1 MVGLKVG
8 RVLRA
13 LTSEQQTT
21 RFRRKLLIAVI
32 SQPGFFKFKKAYET
46 QKVITTPA
54 SDQPETHPQ
63 KRPEKRHEGER
74 ILARKLRW
82 TKLALFFEN
91 FWLKLWL
98 PAAVVA
104 LFVIA
109 SLFELWPQL
118 SPLAHRLVLALFLF
132 ALIGA
137 LVPLLSLRWP
147 REAEALKRLDRNS
160 TLPHQPA
167 QAFKDNLDPIMAEGE
182 DGTTRTL
189 WLQFKERLVEK
200 IRQLRVA
207 PPQPETAGKDPF
219 ALRMLLL
226 LLIAI
231 GLFIQG
237 GNFSPLLKKALAL
250 PPMTDTASLR
260 IDAWVTPPDYTG
272 QPPILIADGG
282 RKLGETREKKKTAF
296 TVPENSI
303 LTIRVNGKNARRVDV
318 KSDNEQQD
326 LAGQSA
332 KPSVLSS
339 SSSNAGKDPA
349 QMNSEDK
356 TPATAERVA
365 APKTAAKSN
374 RKTKEFRLKLT
385 KPGPLQLTLDEI
397 PLADWA
403 FTIKDDMPP
412 VIGLV
417 EMPVRAQSGAL
428 KLKYRVADDYGVIG
442 AKARI
447 ENVTFEG
454 VEITPETDE
463 ERRPLGSPPE
473 YPLNLPQLGT
483 KEGEGETFKDL
494 TGHPWAGLAA
504 ELHLIA
510 EDEGGN
516 KSRSPLIK
524 LVLPEINFTK
534 PMAKA
539 IIEIRKQLIVTP
551 HENRLVARALN
562 ALTSYTK
569 PFEKDLSLYVGL
581 RFAANRL
588 ENVET
593 RDEKEQ
599 MAELLYD
606 LARHVEDGDLSKAER
621 ELRTAQE
628 ELRKALEENAPDS
641 EIEKKIEALR
651 QALQKYMQA
660 LAKQQQNQNAQN
672 NQNNQQNQN
681 SQNIDPKDFEQMLK
695 TIEELAKSGS
705 KDLARQM
712 LSQMQNML
720 ENIETGKNGNQQQ
733 QNQSA
738 KDLEELGKILRQQQQ
753 LMDQTFQ
760 QRRQGD
766 QQRRQQQ
773 GQRQGQQQ
781 QQQGQQGQQQRGQ
794 KGQRGQQ
801 QGGKPS
807 LEQQQQA
814 LQQQLERLMEQMR
827 RQQGRGQQQGQGD
840 QQSLENARDAMGR
853 AQQQLR
859 GNNLSDALSQEG
871 QALDQLRKGMEQMAR
886 EMQQGKPGQGGGQRT
901 GGRDPL
907 GRPGS
912 PSGLDT
918 SESTKVPDQI
928 EIQRA
933 REILRNL
940 QEKLS
945 DPNRPAPEIDYFERL
960 LKRF

>member
-1 MVGLKVG
+1 M
-8 RVLRA
+8 
-13 LTSEQQTT
+13 
-21 RFRRKLLIAVI
+21 
-32 SQPGFFKFKKAYET
+32 
-46 QKVITTPA
+46 
-54 SDQPETHPQ
+54 
-63 KRPEKRHEGER
+63 
-74 ILARKLRW
+74 
-82 TKLALFFEN
+82 
-91 FWLKLWL
+91 
-98 PAAVVA
+98 
-104 LFVIA
+104 
-109 SLFELWPQL
+109 
-118 SPLAHRLVLALFLF
+118 
-132 ALIGA
+132 
-137 LVPLLSLRWP
+137 
-147 REAEALKRLDRNS
+147 
-160 TLPHQPA
+160 
-167 QAFKDNLDPIMAEGE
+167 
-182 DGTTRTL
+182 
-189 WLQFKERLVEK
+189 
-200 IRQLRVA
+200 
-207 PPQPETAGKDPF
+207 
-219 ALRMLLL
+219 
-226 LLIAI
+226 
-231 GLFIQG
+231 
-237 GNFSPLLKKALAL
+237 
-250 PPMTDTASLR
+250 
-260 IDAWVTPPDYTG
+260 
-272 QPPILIADGG
+272 
-282 RKLGETREKKKTAF
+282 
-296 TVPENSI
+296 
-303 LTIRVNGKNARRVDV
+303 
-318 KSDNEQQD
+318 
-326 LAGQSA
+326 
-332 KPSVLSS
+332 
-339 SSSNAGKDPA
+339 
-349 QMNSEDK
+349 
-356 TPATAERVA
+356 
-365 APKTAAKSN
+365 
-374 RKTKEFRLKLT
+374 T

-397 PLADWA
+397 PLADWT

-454 VEITPETDE
+454 VEITPETDD

-473 YPLNLPQLGT
+473 YPLNLPQLGI

-510 EDEGGN
+510 EDEGAN

-524 LVLPEINFTK
+524 LVIPETKFTK

-551 HENRLVARALN
+551 HENRLVSRALS

-569 PFEKDLSLYVGL
+569 PFEKDLTLYVGL

-593 RDEKEQ
+593 REEKEE
-599 MAELLYD
+599 MATLLYD

-660 LAKQQQNQNAQN
+660 LAKQQQNQKAQN
-672 NQNNQQNQN
+672 NQNNPQNQN
-681 SQNIDPKDFEQMLK
+681 SQNVDPKDFEQMLK

-705 KDLARQM
+705 KDLAKQM

-760 QRRQGD
+760 QRRQSD
-766 QQRRQQQ
+766 QQRR
-773 GQRQGQQQ
+773 QQQ
-781 QQQGQQGQQQRGQ
+781 QQQGQQQGQRQPGQQGQQQQGQ
-794 KGQRGQQ
+794 KGQKQGQ
-801 QGGKPS
+801 GRS
-807 LEQQQQA
+807 LEEQQQA
-814 LQQQLERLMEQMR
+814 LQQQLEQLMEQMR
-827 RQQGRGQQQGQGD
+827 RQQGRGQGD
-840 QQSLENARDAMGR
+840 QQSLENAKDAMGR
-853 AQQQLR
+853 AQEQLK
-859 GNNLSDALSQEG
+859 GKNLGDALSQEG
-871 QALDQLRKGMEQMAR
+871 QALDQLRKGMEQMAKQ
-886 EMQQGKPGQGGGQRT
+886 MQQGKPGQGGGQRT